1 MNPITLRDKAL
12 KAIKFVEEYQIKQVR
27 LHAMMETKKTSSDV
41 SEVYLLLTW
50 ITSITKWLVDNE
62 KEYERAQALSKVP
75 TNDLKLIEEMD
86 KLIYGDAK

>member
-1 MNPITLRDKAL
+1 MNPITLRDKVL

>member
-1 MNPITLRDKAL
+1 MNPITLRDKVL

-86 KLIYGDAK
+86 NLIYGDAK